1 MFSKALLTSIT
12 VAFTVDKNFDFQ
24 AHYDSNTKEI
34 VFTTVQPDN
43 SWFGILLGSA
53 TMYETD
59 AISF

>member
-24 AHYDSNTKEI
+24 ARYDSNTKEI

-53 TMYETD
+53 KM
-59 AISF
+59 

>member
-12 VAFTVDKNFDFQ
+12 VALTVDKKFDFT
-24 AHYDSNTKEI
+24 AHYDLNTKEI

-53 TMYETD
+53 KM
-59 AISF
+59 